1 MGGDSSEGGV
11 ASGSILR
18 DDREG
23 REFVFGGDASTGEV
37 APGSGTRD
45 ITNEDDLAATVTV
58 LDTDG
63 VAASMILTNE
73 KDLAITATVKALPKL
88 FVPVSIVT
96 A

>member
-1 MGGDSSEGGV
+1 LGGDSSEGGV

-18 DDREG
+18 DDWEG
-23 REFVFGGDASTGEV
+23 REFVFGGDASKGEV

-45 ITNEDDLAATVTV
+45 ITNEDNLVATATV

-63 VAASMILTNE
+63 VDASMVLTNGN
-73 KDLAITATVKALPKL
+73 DLAITATVKALPKI